1 MAESNFVNSSNA
13 FLGRGWGFPP
23 TFTRGNNGVEMFE
36 AEKDIQSSLEI
47 LLSTAL
53 SERVMQPGYG
63 CNLDKLIF
71 EPLDT
76 TFSTFITEQ
85 IRTAILINEPRVVLE
100 NVNYFADNLNGKVDI
115 SVDYTIIATNSRA
128 NIVFPFYLNE
138 GTDVQQ

>member
-1 MAESNFVNSSNA
+1 MAASEFVKGNNA

-23 TFTRGNNGVEMFE
+23 EFRRGNNGVEMFE

-47 LLSTAL
+47 LLATAL
-53 SERVMQPGYG
+53 GERVMEPGYG

-85 IRTAILINEPRVVLE
+85 IRTAILLNEPRVVLE
-100 NVNYFADNLNGKVDI
+100 NVDYFLRNLEGRIDI
-115 SVDYTIIATNSRA
+115 SIDYTIISTNTRA
-128 NIVFPFYLNE
+128 NLVFPFYLNE
-138 GTDVQQ
+138 GTDIQQ